1 MRSRFTL
8 ALAAS
13 TALSMLAAA
22 AVFAQ
27 ASAGPK
33 AYIGLFK
40 DNAIGVLDTS
50 TNRLLT
56 TIPIPAGPHGLV
68 VTPDGKTVFASSDG
82 DSKVS
87 VIDTATDS
95 VRASIEV
102 GKSPHG
108 LALTPDGRTVLTAVF
123 GANAVAFIDASSA
136 AVLGTVDVASP
147 HNIAITPD
155 GRTAFVASQPKGAF
169 ALVSVDVRG
178 MKRIGVVP
186 LDKMPRALNV
196 SPDGTKLYFTLAGSD
211 AVQVLDIAR
220 RAVSVQVP
228 VGASPHNPL
237 FDARMGTA
245 LVVSQGPGVLSVID
259 ASADSVKG
267 TVKVGT
273 LPHWIATSPDGRMAY
288 VTNEGSNDLSVVN
301 LDTLSVVTTVPVGNA
316 PRKIVVQPAAQASAG
331 TAGTGQVTTEISG
344 FAFTDTIRVKA
355 GQAVSW
361 TNRDAVPH
369 TVTSDDGLWD
379 SGDIAAGGTWSRR
392 FTVPGTYAY
401 HCGNHPAMTATVI
414 VSAGT

>member
-13 TALSMLAAA
+13 AAIAMLTAAA
-22 AVFAQ
+22 GFAQ
-27 ASAGPK
+27 AAGPK

-40 DNAIGVLDTS
+40 DNAVGVLDTS

-87 VIDTATDS
+87 VIDTAADS
-95 VRASIEV
+95 VRATIEV

-108 LALTPDGRTVLTAVF
+108 LAMTPDGRTILAAVF
-123 GANAVAFIDASSA
+123 GANSVVFIDAA
-136 AVLGTVDVASP
+136 GGRVTGTVPVASP
-147 HNIAITPD
+147 HNIALTPD
-155 GRTAFVASQPKGAF
+155 GRTAYVASQPKGAF
-169 ALVSVDVRG
+169 ALVTLDVQR
-178 MKRIGVVP
+178 MRKTGVVP

-196 SPDGTKLYFTLAGSD
+196 SPDGAKLYFTLAGSD
-211 AVQVLDIAR
+211 AVQVLDIAGGR
-220 RAVSVQVP
+220 ISTQVP
-228 VGASPHNPL
+228 VGASPHHPL
-237 FDARMGTA
+237 FDPQMGTA

-259 ASADSVKG
+259 AAKDTVKG
-267 TVKVGT
+267 TIKVGT
-273 LPHWIATSPDGRMAY
+273 LPHWIATSPDGHVAY

-301 LDTLSVVTTVPVGNA
+301 LDTLSVTATVPVGNA
-316 PRKIVVQPAAQASAG
+316 PRKIVVQPATSVSA
-331 TAGTGQVTTEISG
+331 AGVGTEISG
-344 FAFTDTIRVKA
+344 FSFVDPIRVKA

-369 TVTSDDGLWD
+369 TVTSDTGLWD
-379 SGDIAAGGTWSRR
+379 SGDIAAGGTWTRR
-392 FTVPGTYAY
+392 FTLPGTYAY
-401 HCGNHPAMTATVI
+401 HCGNHPAMTATII
-414 VSAGT
+414 VSAGS